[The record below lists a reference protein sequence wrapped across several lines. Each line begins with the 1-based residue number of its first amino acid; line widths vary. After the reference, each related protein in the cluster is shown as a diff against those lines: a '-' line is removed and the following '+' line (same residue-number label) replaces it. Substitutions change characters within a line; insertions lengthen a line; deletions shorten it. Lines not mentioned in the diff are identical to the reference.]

1 MDFLAIINFPPNVD
15 WKPVLGLIEHA
26 VFPSTYVSSQVWLQ
40 NAEKK
45 VIKTRDITE
54 ALPFYFLNIF

>member
-26 VFPSTYVSSQVWLQ
+26 VFPSKYVCSQVWLQ

-54 ALPFYFLNIF
+54 AYAIILLLSK